1 MDSAS
6 GEPGHVDIQ
15 VMPACKWRL
24 SALPVLTYPKVR
36 SAPVLEIHHF
46 GRCAPI
52 FDSGSA

>member
-1 MDSAS
+1 MAEFEDSGDA
-6 GEPGHVDIQ
+6 GLQ
-15 VMPACKWRL
+15 WRL

-46 GRCAPI
+46 GRGTPI